1 MKRIIHSRYRS
12 FLLAFAPAVA
22 AFPALAAQPES
33 ALAVQS
39 AAVQVTNGPSGLL
52 GDMNCD
58 GIVSVGDIGPFVLAM
73 TNPAEYIASF
83 PSCNINNADLN
94 RDGVVTVGDI
104 GAFVTRLTALSLSIY
119 NGCLEIYGSDA
130 PMNLALRLRAGAPNQ
145 LEIDLGDDGVADY
158 SFDRSLF
165 NCIRIDARGGDDF
178 IRIDEVNGAFTNTQ
192 ITTIYGGDGNDH
204 LLGGSGA
211 ETFDGGY
218 GDDFIDGQQGADVAY
233 LGDGDD
239 TFQWDPGDGSD
250 IVEGQSGHDV
260 MLFNG
265 SAGSE
270 IFELSPNG
278 QRLRFTRNLGN
289 IIMDLDGVEQ
299 VDLRALVGTDV
310 TTVNDLTGTALTEL
324 NIDLAATLG
333 GTTGDAQAD
342 TINVKGTLGDDAIDV
357 IGAGTSVAAI
367 GLFTQVNITNA
378 EGANDSLVISAL
390 DGADG
395 ITATTL
401 PAGVIKLTLDG
412 GEDNDTLLGSQG
424 VDLFLGGNGDDFIF
438 GDNGNDTALMG
449 AGADVFQWDPG
460 DGSDVVEG
468 QNGVDAMIFFG
479 SNAAES
485 INAVANG
492 ARTLFTR
499 DVGNITMDLNE
510 VENIEFRALGGA
522 DNVTIGDLSA
532 THVDRVD
539 VDLRSASGGGDGAA
553 DSVTVSATES
563 AETFGATGDAGG
575 VSVFGLAAT
584 VRVFFADVASDRLT
598 LNALGG
604 DDVVDASSM
613 ETGGIPLTINGGL
626 GNDVMLGGAAA
637 DFFNGGDGADVALM
651 GAGDDTFVW
660 NPGDDN
666 DTLEGQGGF
675 DTMLF
680 NGANVSEL
688 ITIFANGGR
697 AVFTRNVANVIMDM
711 NDVESI
717 DFTAR
722 GGADS
727 ITVQD
732 LSGTDVT
739 EINANL
745 EATPGAGVGD
755 GQADNIIVT
764 GTSGDDVATLA
775 GDSSGTSV
783 FGLAAQINITGTE
796 AANDRVTINTLAGDD
811 VVEASGLAAGAIQ
824 LTANGGDDDDVLVG
838 GAGNDVLSGGNGDDV
853 LLGGPGTDTLDGGSG
868 SNVVIQD

>member
-1 MKRIIHSRYRS
+1 MRRIIHPRYRS
-12 FLLAFAPAVA
+12 FLLALAPAVA
-22 AFPALAAQPES
+22 TFPAIAAQPES
-33 ALAVQS
+33 TLQVQS
-39 AAVQVTNGPSGLL
+39 APAQVTNGPSGLL

-73 TNPAEYIASF
+73 TNPADYAASF

-104 GAFVTRLTALSLSIY
+104 GAFVTRLTAISLSIY
-119 NGCLEIYGSDA
+119 DGCLEIYGSDA

-158 SFDRSLF
+158 SFDRSAL

-178 IRIDEVNGAFTNTQ
+178 IRIDDANGAFTNVQ
-192 ITTIYGGDGNDH
+192 ITTIYGGDGNDR

-211 ETFDGGY
+211 ETFDGGD
-218 GDDFIDGQQGADVAY
+218 GEDFIDGQQGADVAFM
-233 LGDGDD
+233 GDGDD

-250 IVEGQSGHDV
+250 IVEGQYGHDI

-289 IIMDLDGVEQ
+289 IVMDLDGVEQ

-310 TTVNDLTGTALTEL
+310 TTVNDLTGTSLTEL
-324 NIDLAATLG
+324 NIDLANALG
-333 GTTGDAQAD
+333 GTTGDGQAD

-367 GLFTQVNITNA
+367 GLFTQINITNA

-401 PAGVIKLTLDG
+401 PAGVIKPTLDG

-449 AGADVFQWDPG
+449 AGADLFQWDPG

-532 THVDRVD
+532 THVDRID
-539 VDLRSASGGGDGAA
+539 VDLRSANGGADGAA

-604 DDVVDASSM
+604 DDVVDASSL

-745 EATPGAGVGD
+745 EATPGAGAGD
-755 GQADNIIVT
+755 GQADNIIVV
-764 GTSGDDVATLA
+764 GTSGDDVVTLA
-775 GDSSGTSV
+775 GDASGTSV

-796 AANDRVTINTLAGDD
+796 AANDRLTINTLAGDD

-838 GAGNDVLSGGNGDDV
+838 GAGNDILAGGNGDDV